1 MKLVG
6 NISRGSILNGVHK
19 DSMTVEFIPGIIEGG
34 MHTAGGSLPLNHN
47 RKTDRNEDP
56 GTAGSTTLLLQISL
70 PLLLFAPPRPDGFTL
85 QPQLSKLSL
94 RGGTNAIQAPQI
106 EYTQHVFLPFLS
118 SRFNLASNISLEIRK
133 HGYYPKGGG
142 EISIE
147 VHSTT
152 KPIPA
157 IELLDHGDLLRV
169 EGKAFAAGLPKA
181 VAVGMKDAA
190 SSFLQRKGIDPS
202 MIDIEVVRESPAD
215 AVGAGS
221 GIVLWATTTNG
232 CVLGGSSIGKKGIDT
247 KDVGTEAAEELWRG
261 LEKGGCVDEYLQDQM
276 IFFLALAEGTSRVRV
291 GWPLELHTQ

>member
-1 MKLVG
+1 LSSSYPES
-6 NISRGSILNGVHK
+6 SRGACIARVRTFYSNR
-19 DSMTVEFIPGIIEGG
+19 S
-34 MHTAGGSLPLNHN
+34 

-70 PLLLFAPPRPDGFTL
+70 PLLLFSPPQTDGTTL
-85 QPQLSKLSL
+85 QPRHSKLSL

-106 EYTQHVFLPFLS
+106 EYTQHVLLPFLA
-118 SRFNLASNISLEIRK
+118 SRFDLASNFSLEIRK
-133 HGYYPKGGG
+133 HGYFPRGGG
-142 EISIE
+142 EINIE
-147 VHSTT
+147 IQSTT

-157 IELLDHGDLLRV
+157 IELLDRGDLVRV
-169 EGKAFAAGLPKA
+169 EGKAFAGGLPKA

-202 MIDIEVVRESPAD
+202 IINIEAVRESPAD

-232 CVLGGSSIGKKGIDT
+232 CVLGGSSVGKKGTDT
-247 KDVGTEAAEELWRG
+247 KDVGVEAAEELWRG

-276 IFFLALAEGTSRVRV
+276 IVFLALAEGTSRVRV